1 MLDLHEAAA
10 SPFDG
15 QSPEARAIATLFS
28 QTLVVCG
35 VIFAIVAVLVGYCVF
50 AFRAREGAKEPP
62 QTEGHTR
69 LEIAWTIAP
78 LLVVIGLFVLTA
90 RAMAAADPPAD
101 RPADMT
107 VVGHQWWWEARYA
120 SGAVTANE
128 IHMPTGTPW
137 LVDLQ
142 SGDVI
147 HDFWVPELGR
157 KIDITP
163 GHPSHVW
170 LEADKAGTYVGAC
183 AEYCGSQHAWMRIT
197 VVAQS
202 PEDFAAW
209 QRHELAAPPLPANEA
224 AARGAQLFND
234 HSCSECHAIGATAN
248 VDRARIAPDL
258 THLAE
263 RTTLAAGVLDNTP
276 DNLGRWLKSPQSLKP
291 SCHMPSLQLTDAQV
305 SDFVAYFETLR

>member
-1 MLDLHEAAA
+1 MLELREAAA

-28 QTLVVCG
+28 ETLIVCG
-35 VIFAIVAVLVGYCVF
+35 VIFAIVAVLVGYCIF
-50 AFRAREGAKEPP
+50 AFRAREGAKEPV

-78 LLVVIGLFVLTA
+78 LLVVIGLFILTA
-90 RAMAAADPPAD
+90 RAMAASDPPAD
-101 RPADMT
+101 RAADMT
-107 VVGHQWWWEARYA
+107 VVAHQWWWEARYA

-142 SGDVI
+142 SDDVI
-147 HDFWVPELGR
+147 HDFWVAELGR

-163 GHPSHVW
+163 GHPTHVW
-170 LEADKAGTYVGAC
+170 LQADKAGTYVGAC

-197 VVAQS
+197 VIAQS
-202 PEDFAAW
+202 PDEFAAW
-209 QRHELAAPPLPANEA
+209 QEHELAQPLEPQSES
-224 AARGAQLFND
+224 AARGKQLFND
-234 HSCSECHAIGATAN
+234 KTCVQCHAIGSAAN

-263 RTTLAAGVLDNTP
+263 RTTLAAGLLDNTP

-291 SCHMPSLQLTDAQV
+291 GSHMPSLQLTDAQV
-305 SDFVAYFETLR
+305 ADFVTYFETLR

>member
-1 MLDLHEAAA
+1 MLDLREAVA

-35 VIFAIVAVLVGYCVF
+35 VIFAIVAVLVGYCVL
-50 AFRAREGAKEPP
+50 AFRARKGAKEPP

-78 LLVVIGLFVLTA
+78 LLVVVGLFVLTA

-107 VVGHQWWWEARYA
+107 VIAHQWWWEARYP

-137 LVDLQ
+137 LVDLR
-142 SGDVI
+142 SDDVI
-147 HDFWVPELGR
+147 HDFWVAELGR
-157 KIDITP
+157 KIDIIP
-163 GHPSHVW
+163 GHATHVW
-170 LEADKAGTYVGAC
+170 LQADKAGTYTGAC

-202 PEDFAAW
+202 PDEFAAW
-209 QRHELAAPPLPANEA
+209 QRHELASPPPPSTDA
-224 AARGAQLFND
+224 ASRGAQLFND
-234 HSCSECHAIGATAN
+234 HTCSQCHAIGATAN

-263 RTTLAAGVLDNTP
+263 RTTLAAGLLDNTP

-305 SDFVAYFETLR
+305 NDFVAYFETLR